1 MSLSYPL
8 LLVLGL
14 LVAAALGVGV
24 VLLGRRRSAALAAA
38 GISLAGRRNRLFG
51 PWFFIGG
58 VVVLAVAV
66 AGPAASLPVGRSAG
80 TVILAMDVSN
90 SMSADDVTPSRLAAA
105 QQTALSFIDAQP
117 DSVDI
122 GVVGF
127 DQGALTTSQ
136 PTADRAAA
144 KAAVQRLRT
153 AGGTSLASAILGSLS
168 AITGTPVRIGED
180 GDLPDIGNWGS
191 ATIVLISDGEDQGGS
206 GGSDAVTAAATIA
219 QNAGIH
225 IEAVGVGTAEGAT
238 VEIDGYQLHTA
249 LDTEQ
254 LTAIAQATGGHYR
267 SASDAEQL
275 DDVASTIDLRLTV
288 AKQDVPLAGGFIAVA
303 LVLLAVG
310 AVVAADHPDR
320 GGSRLVAA
328 ATPTARGGAGDLDRP
343 GTGRAATPYE
353 VDPAHPDPVAP
364 PRLRHARCWG
374 GAAAGD
380 RAGAVQLHDDHAGD
394 GRFWIDVLHR
404 RRTQPA
410 HRCPGGGRLLHRV
423 PG

>member
-14 LVAAALGVGV
+14 LVAAALCVGV
-24 VLLGRRRSAALAAA
+24 VLVGRHRSAALAAA
-38 GISLAGRRNRLFG
+38 GVSVAGRRNNQLG
-51 PWFFIGG
+51 LWLSVGG
-58 VVVLAVAV
+58 VVLLAVAV
-66 AGPAASLPVGRSAG
+66 AGPAAALPVGRSAG

-90 SMSADDVTPSRLAAA
+90 SMNADDITPSRLAAA
-105 QQTALSFIDAQP
+105 QQAALSFIDAQP

-136 PTADRAAA
+136 PSADRAAA

-168 AITGTPVRIGED
+168 AITGTPVRIGEG
-180 GDLPDIGNWGS
+180 GDLPDIGHGGS
-191 ATIVLISDGEDQGGS
+191 ATIVLFSDGEDQGGS
-206 GGSDAVTAAATIA
+206 DTVTAAATIA
-219 QNAGIH
+219 QNAGVH

-249 LDTEQ
+249 LVAEQ
-254 LTAIAQATGGHYR
+254 LTAIAQATGGHYH

-303 LVLLAVG
+303 LVLLAIG
-310 AVVAADHPDR
+310 ALLTGVR
-320 GGSRLVAA
+320 TGRLV
-328 ATPTARGGAGDLDRP
+328 
-343 GTGRAATPYE
+343 
-353 VDPAHPDPVAP
+353 
-364 PRLRHARCWG
+364 
-374 GAAAGD
+374 
-380 RAGAVQLHDDHAGD
+380 
-394 GRFWIDVLHR
+394 
-404 RRTQPA
+404 
-410 HRCPGGGRLLHRV
+410 
-423 PG
+423 

>member
-14 LVAAALGVGV
+14 LVAAALAVGV
-24 VLLGRRRSAALAAA
+24 VLVGRRRSAALSAA
-38 GISLAGRRNRLFG
+38 GVSVAGRRNRLFG

-90 SMSADDVTPSRLAAA
+90 SMSADDVTPNRLAAA

-136 PTADRAAA
+136 PSADRAAA
-144 KAAVQRLRT
+144 KAAVERLRI

-168 AITGTPVRIGED
+168 AITGKPVRIGDD

-206 GGSDAVTAAATIA
+206 DVVTAAATIA
-219 QNAGIH
+219 QNAGVH

-249 LDTEQ
+249 LVAEQ
-254 LTAIAQATGGHYR
+254 LTALAQATGGHYH

-303 LVLLAVG
+303 LVLLSVG
-310 AVVAADHPDR
+310 ALLTGLR
-320 GGSRLVAA
+320 TGRLV
-328 ATPTARGGAGDLDRP
+328 
-343 GTGRAATPYE
+343 
-353 VDPAHPDPVAP
+353 
-364 PRLRHARCWG
+364 
-374 GAAAGD
+374 
-380 RAGAVQLHDDHAGD
+380 
-394 GRFWIDVLHR
+394 
-404 RRTQPA
+404 
-410 HRCPGGGRLLHRV
+410 
-423 PG
+423 